1 MSSLFIN
8 YILCDQEKN
17 PTAAVA
23 LNKKGKCYNSIN
35 RDTRQAKKSYTII
48 HFNKILSHQKEI

>member
-1 MSSLFIN
+1 MFLQFREMLKMSSLFIN

-23 LNKKGKCYNSIN
+23 LNKKEKCYNSRSIETL
-35 RDTRQAKKSYTII
+35 DK
-48 HFNKILSHQKEI
+48 QKNLAQ